1 MFACSLYP
9 RNHAF
14 LDTVQQE
21 VRDVVR
27 RLSSHP
33 SIVLWSGNNENQN
46 EGTST
51 IQRQLDYVLL
61 YDTTIQEELRRN
73 DRSRPYWPA
82 SPSNGVL
89 IDDPDLGVFIQ
100 RWGSEGDMRYGDIHR
115 YDYYSVCTDISKYP
129 APKMASEFGYHALPS
144 FFSMKS
150 VTEEE
155 DRKIQSPWMNKRN
168 HHMDDNQG
176 IIDQVDNFFH
186 RPVEKDTDTT
196 FKSWIYVSQI
206 MQGYCIATQA
216 EHYRRMRT
224 EHHTMGSLYWQL
236 NDIWQAP
243 TWASIEWGNWRWRML
258 HYMSMWMNSLWE
270 THVITWF

>member
-9 RNHAF
+9 RDHAF
-14 LDTVQQE
+14 LHTVQQE

-27 RLSSHP
+27 RLAPHP

-61 YDTTIQEELRRN
+61 YDTTVQEELRRN

-89 IDDPDLGVFIQ
+89 IDDAELGVFVQ
-100 RWGSEGDMRYGDIHR
+100 RWGKESDLRYGDIHR

-144 FFSMKS
+144 FFSLK
-150 VTEEE
+150 
-155 DRKIQSPWMNKRN
+155 Q
-168 HHMDDNQG
+168 
-176 IIDQVDNFFH
+176 
-186 RPVEKDTDTT
+186 
-196 FKSWIYVSQI
+196 
-206 MQGYCIATQA
+206 
-216 EHYRRMRT
+216 
-224 EHHTMGSLYWQL
+224 
-236 NDIWQAP
+236 
-243 TWASIEWGNWRWRML
+243 
-258 HYMSMWMNSLWE
+258 
-270 THVITWF
+270 